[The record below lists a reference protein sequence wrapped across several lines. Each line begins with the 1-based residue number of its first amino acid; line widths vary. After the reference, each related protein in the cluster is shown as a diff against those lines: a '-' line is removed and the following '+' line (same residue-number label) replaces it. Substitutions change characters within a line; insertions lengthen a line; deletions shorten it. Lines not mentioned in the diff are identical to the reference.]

1 METLSAVL
9 PADPERAT
17 RIGRVKFVALVFEDE
32 PAASGPAAAASSL
45 QRFLRLMRRFA
56 SRVDGRP
63 MAARP

>member
-9 PADPERAT
+9 RADTERAT
-17 RIGRVKFVALVFEDE
+17 RIGRIRFVALPLEDE
-32 PAASGPAAAASSL
+32 PAVPQPAAAAPL
-45 QRFLRLMRRFA
+45 RRFLQLIRRFA